1 MKGNKIMQWTRK
13 QLMKGKE
20 IIQQGLE
27 RAGLDQYAF
36 LAPEPEEASEQI
48 QSIVVVLFPYY
59 TGSEK
64 GNLSM
69 YCRGIDYHVVVPKYL
84 KPVGEALKC
93 ELGEELK
100 YGVYADTGPLRDR
113 YLALRAG
120 LGFVGRNQ
128 MMINQK
134 YGSYCFIAYITL
146 NLRLETDPQV
156 NWSREIQCLNCG
168 ACVKN
173 CPGGAMKEDGG
184 FIMERCRSGI
194 TQKKGELEDWELD
207 IFYKDD
213 LIFGCDV
220 CQKVC
225 PHNKAVEVSPI
236 KEFVEEHIDSL
247 TMKDLEGLSKKSLQ
261 EKYPNRAFTW
271 RGPEV
276 LRRNLRLMEEK
287 YGN

>member
-1 MKGNKIMQWTRK
+1 MYWTQE
-13 QLMKGKE
+13 QLAKGKK
-20 IIQQGLE
+20 IIQRQLE
-27 RAGLDQYAF
+27 TAGLDQYAF
-36 LAPEPEEASEQI
+36 LKPEKGEASEEI

-59 TGSEK
+59 TGDEE

-84 KPVGEALKC
+84 QPAGEALKQ
-93 ELGEELK
+93 ELGEELR

-120 LGFVGRNQ
+120 LGFVGHNQ
-128 MMINQK
+128 MMINRK
-134 YGSYCFIAYITL
+134 YGSYCFIAYMTV
-146 NLRLETDPQV
+146 NLPLEPDPKV
-156 NWSREIQCLNCG
+156 VWTREPQCLNCG
-168 ACVKN
+168 ACVSS

-220 CQKVC
+220 CQRVC
-225 PHNKAVEVSPI
+225 PHNRGIAISPI
-236 KEFVEEHIDSL
+236 KEFVQERIDSL
-247 TMKDLEGLSKKSLQ
+247 TLEELEGLSRKQLQ

-276 LRRNLRLMEEK
+276 LRRNLRLVEEK
-287 YGN
+287 HGD